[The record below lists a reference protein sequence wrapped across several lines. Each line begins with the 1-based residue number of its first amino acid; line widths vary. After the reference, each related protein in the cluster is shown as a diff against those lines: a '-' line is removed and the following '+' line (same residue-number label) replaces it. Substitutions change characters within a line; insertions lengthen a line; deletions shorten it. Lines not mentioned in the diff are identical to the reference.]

1 MQNGKGNNTF
11 LNMADVINEIKN
23 WHQFTEKFGE
33 EYQMHDAVI
42 KRFDWNGDELIVV
55 VNTLYEMDDDKV
67 YDITLKFSNLIRFN
81 FQPEIGNDYIYSIEV
96 KKNDYYKNLYEFVFD
111 GVILTIECFN
121 IELLSITESE
131 PFQRGMI
138 WLEDSDQTADSGKRM
153 FRT

>member
-1 MQNGKGNNTF
+1 
-11 LNMADVINEIKN
+11 MADVINEIKN

>member
-1 MQNGKGNNTF
+1 MTNI
-11 LNMADVINEIKN
+11 INEIKN

-42 KRFDWNGDELIVV
+42 KRFDWNGDELIVI

-81 FQPEIGNDYIYSIEV
+81 FQPEIGNDYIYGIEV

-138 WLEDSDQTADSGKRM
+138 WLEDSDQTADNGKRM

>member
-1 MQNGKGNNTF
+1 
-11 LNMADVINEIKN
+11 MANVLNEIKN
-23 WHQFTEKFGE
+23 WHLFTEKFGE

-42 KRFDWNGDELIVV
+42 KRFDLNGDDLIIV
-55 VNTLYEMDDDKV
+55 VNTLYEMDDEKV

-81 FQPEIGNDYIYSIEV
+81 FQPEIGNDYIYGIEV

-138 WLEDSDQTADSGKRM
+138 WLEDSDQTADNGKRM

>member
-1 MQNGKGNNTF
+1 
-11 LNMADVINEIKN
+11 MANVLNEIKN
-23 WHQFTEKFGE
+23 WHLFTEKFGE

-42 KRFDWNGDELIVV
+42 KRFDLNGDDLIIV
-55 VNTLYEMDDDKV
+55 VNTLYEMDDEKV
-67 YDITLKFSNLIRFN
+67 YDITLKFSNLIRFY
-81 FQPEIGNDYIYSIEV
+81 FQPEIGNDYIYGIEV

-138 WLEDSDQTADSGKRM
+138 WLEDSDQTADNGKRM

>member
-1 MQNGKGNNTF
+1 
-11 LNMADVINEIKN
+11 MANVLNEIKN
-23 WHQFTEKFGE
+23 WHLFTEKFGE
-33 EYQMHDAVI
+33 EYLMHDAVI
-42 KRFDWNGDELIVV
+42 KRFDLNEDNLIVV

-81 FQPEIGNDYIYSIEV
+81 FQPEIGNDYIYGIEV

-138 WLEDSDQTADSGKRM
+138 WLEDSDQTADNGKRM

>member
-1 MQNGKGNNTF
+1 
-11 LNMADVINEIKN
+11 MANVLNEIKN
-23 WHQFTEKFGE
+23 WHLFTEKFGE

-42 KRFDWNGDELIVV
+42 KRFDLNGDDLIIV

-81 FQPEIGNDYIYSIEV
+81 FQPEIGNDYIYGIEV

-138 WLEDSDQTADSGKRM
+138 WLEDSDQTADNGKRM

>member
-1 MQNGKGNNTF
+1 MKSRTGINLQRNLVKNTKCMM
-11 LNMADVINEIKN
+11 LSSS
-23 WHQFTEKFGE
+23 G
-33 EYQMHDAVI
+33 
-42 KRFDWNGDELIVV
+42 
-55 VNTLYEMDDDKV
+55 LYEMDDDKV

-121 IELLSITESE
+121 IELLSIAESE

-138 WLEDSDQTADSGKRM
+138 WLEDPDQTADSGKRM

>member
-1 MQNGKGNNTF
+1 MTNI
-11 LNMADVINEIKN
+11 INEIKN

-42 KRFDWNGDELIVV
+42 KRFDWNGDELIVI

-81 FQPEIGNDYIYSIEV
+81 FQPEIGNDFIYGIEV

-138 WLEDSDQTADSGKRM
+138 
-153 FRT
+153 

>member
-1 MQNGKGNNTF
+1 MTNI
-11 LNMADVINEIKN
+11 INEIKN

-42 KRFDWNGDELIVV
+42 KRFDWNGDELIVI

-81 FQPEIGNDYIYSIEV
+81 FQPEIGNDFIYGIEV

-138 WLEDSDQTADSGKRM
+138 WLEDSDQTADNGKRM

>member
-1 MQNGKGNNTF
+1 M
-11 LNMADVINEIKN
+11 L
-23 WHQFTEKFGE
+23 
-33 EYQMHDAVI
+33 
-42 KRFDWNGDELIVV
+42 DWD
-55 VNTLYEMDDDKV
+55 EMDDEKV

-81 FQPEIGNDYIYSIEV
+81 FQPEIGNDYIYGIEV

-131 PFQRGMI
+131 PFQRGMM
-138 WLEDSDQTADSGKRM
+138 WLVDPDQTADSGKRM

>member
-1 MQNGKGNNTF
+1 
-11 LNMADVINEIKN
+11 MADVINEIKN

-42 KRFDWNGDELIVV
+42 KRFDLNGDDLIIV
-55 VNTLYEMDDDKV
+55 VNTLYEMDDEKV

-81 FQPEIGNDYIYSIEV
+81 FQPEIGNDYIYGIEV

-138 WLEDSDQTADSGKRM
+138 WLEDSDQTADNGKRM

>member
-1 MQNGKGNNTF
+1 MTNI
-11 LNMADVINEIKN
+11 INEIKN

>member
-1 MQNGKGNNTF
+1 
-11 LNMADVINEIKN
+11 MADVINEIKN

-42 KRFDWNGDELIVV
+42 KRFDWNGDELIVI

-121 IELLSITESE
+121 IELLSIAESE

-138 WLEDSDQTADSGKRM
+138 WLEDPDQTADSGKRM

>member
-1 MQNGKGNNTF
+1 MTNI
-11 LNMADVINEIKN
+11 INEIKN

-81 FQPEIGNDYIYSIEV
+81 FQPEIGNDFIYGIEV

>member
-1 MQNGKGNNTF
+1 
-11 LNMADVINEIKN
+11 MANVINEIKN
-23 WHQFTEKFGE
+23 WHLFTEKFGE
-33 EYQMHDAVI
+33 KYQMHDAVI

-138 WLEDSDQTADSGKRM
+138 WLEDPDQTADSGKRM

>member
-1 MQNGKGNNTF
+1 
-11 LNMADVINEIKN
+11 MADVINEIKN

-121 IELLSITESE
+121 IELLSIAESE

-138 WLEDSDQTADSGKRM
+138 WLEDPDQTADSGKRM

>member
-1 MQNGKGNNTF
+1 
-11 LNMADVINEIKN
+11 MADVINEIKN

-42 KRFDWNGDELIVV
+42 KRFDLNGDDLIIV

-81 FQPEIGNDYIYSIEV
+81 FQPEIGNDYIYGIEV

-121 IELLSITESE
+121 IELLSIAESE

-138 WLEDSDQTADSGKRM
+138 WLEDSDQTADNGKRM

>member
-1 MQNGKGNNTF
+1 MTNI
-11 LNMADVINEIKN
+11 INEIKN

-42 KRFDWNGDELIVV
+42 KRFDWNGDELIVI

-81 FQPEIGNDYIYSIEV
+81 FQPEIGNDFIYGIEV

>member
-1 MQNGKGNNTF
+1 
-11 LNMADVINEIKN
+11 MANVLNEIKN
-23 WHQFTEKFGE
+23 WHLFTEKFGE

-42 KRFDWNGDELIVV
+42 KRFDLNGDDLIIV

-81 FQPEIGNDYIYSIEV
+81 FQPEIGNDYIYGIEV